1 MKISYNWLKQYLDIK
16 LPAERVSEL
25 LTDTGLEVEGLEQI
39 DTIKGGLRGVVIGE
53 VLTCEKHPNAD
64 KLNCTT
70 VNIGGDEILPI
81 VCGAPNVAAGQKVL
95 VATVGTEIYT
105 EDDSFTIKKSKIRGE
120 VSQGMICA
128 EDELGLGE
136 SHDGIMVL
144 PADAQVGQAAAEYF
158 NIESDFVFEIGLTP
172 NRTDAM
178 SHYGVARDLRAA
190 ILRYEGGNLALTLPT
205 LTPLSNSSEDLPI
218 KISIKNS
225 EACYRYSGLALKN
238 VQVKTSPDW
247 LQNRL
252 RAIGLKPLNN
262 IVDITNYVLHETGH
276 PLHAFDAAK
285 ISGAE
290 INVQNAEEGQVFT
303 TLDGSELKL
312 SNKDLMI
319 CDAEKPLVLAGVYG
333 GLNSGVSQ
341 ETTSVFLE
349 AAYFNSVSVRKS
361 AKRHGL
367 NTDSSFRY
375 ERGVD
380 PEMTL
385 FALKRAASLM
395 IELAGAELAM
405 NIKDEH
411 PHTIEATQVVLD
423 LNRMNTLIG
432 HSIEPNLVRSILHS
446 LDIRI
451 LSESHQKLNLEIPT
465 YRIDV
470 QREADVIEE
479 VLRIYGFNAV
489 PYDGPMRISVAK
501 IDPKDDSREREI
513 ISNLLASL
521 GFNEMMNNSLTKA
534 SYYNDFGFKIEE
546 SIQMLNPL
554 SQDLAIMRQSLVFG
568 GLEAV
573 AHNSKRQRS
582 DISLFEFGREYKLD
596 GEKFQ
601 ERESLGLWI
610 SGKDKPENW
619 QKPNEESDFY
629 TLKQSCVKILERLGI
644 DKLKE
649 DALDN
654 PIYLEGIS
662 LKQGDK
668 EIASIGLLSSKLTKS
683 LEIKAPVF
691 YAHFDWSALVKIAK
705 RKKIVMAD
713 LPKYPAVRRDLALL
727 VDSATTYA
735 SLRQAS
741 QKAGGALL
749 RDINLFDVYQG
760 KNLPEGKKSYALSF
774 VFRHDEKTLNDAA
787 VDQSIKKI
795 LGSLEK
801 QFQASLR

>member
-25 LTDTGLEVEGLEQI
+25 LTDTGLEVEGLELI

-53 VLTCEKHPNAD
+53 VLSCEKHPNAD
-64 KLNCTT
+64 KLNCTI
-70 VNIGGDEILPI
+70 VNIGGEENLPI

-95 VATVGTEIYT
+95 VATVGTEIHLT
-105 EDDSFTIKKSKIRGE
+105 EESFIIKKSKIRGE

-144 PADAQVGQAAAEYF
+144 PADAQVGMPAAQYF
-158 NIESDFVFEIGLTP
+158 NIESDYVFEIGLTP

-190 ILRYEGGNLALTLPT
+190 ILRYEGGNLDLQLPS
-205 LTPLSNSSEDLPI
+205 LSPLNSSSKDLD
-218 KISIKNS
+218 ISIAIENK

-238 VQVKTSPDW
+238 VKVEPSPDW

-252 RAIGLKPLNN
+252 RAIGLKPTNN

-285 ISGAE
+285 ISGQK
-290 INVQNAEEGQVFT
+290 IIVKNAEEGQAFT
-303 TLDGSELKL
+303 TLDGSEIKL
-312 SNKDLMI
+312 SAHDLMI
-319 CDAEKPLVLAGVYG
+319 CDAEKPMVLAGVYG
-333 GLNSGVSQ
+333 GLNSGVSS
-341 ETTSVFLE
+341 TTTEVFLE
-349 AAYFNSVSVRKS
+349 AAYFNSVTVRKS
-361 AKRHGL
+361 AKRHAF

-385 FALKRAASLM
+385 YALKRAAGLM
-395 IELAGAELAM
+395 IDIAGAELAM
-405 NIKDEH
+405 DIKDEH
-411 PHTIEATQVVLD
+411 PTRIENVQVVLD
-423 LNRMNTLIG
+423 LKRMDTLIG
-432 HSIEPNLVRSILHS
+432 HKIEADLVRTILQS

-451 LSESHQKLNLEIPT
+451 LSESHDKLNLEIPS

-501 IDPKDDSREREI
+501 IDPKDDSRERDI

-521 GFNEMMNNSLTKA
+521 GLNEMMNNSLSKA
-534 SYYNDFGFKIEE
+534 SYYNDFGFKAEDCI
-546 SIQMLNPL
+546 SMLNPL
-554 SQDLAIMRQSLVFG
+554 SQDLGVMRQSLIFG
-568 GLEAV
+568 GLEAI
-573 AHNSKRQRS
+573 AYNSKRQKS
-582 DISLFEFGREYKLD
+582 DIALFEFGREYSRD
-596 GEKFQ
+596 GEKYKEQ
-601 ERESLGLWI
+601 EALGLWVT
-610 SGKDKPENW
+610 GKDRPENW
-619 QKPNEESDFY
+619 KTAVTESDFY
-629 TLKQSCVKILERLGI
+629 SLKETCLKVLERLGVQG
-644 DKLKE
+644 LKE
-649 DALDN
+649 EASTEAIFTEGINFVQGNKVVLSLGLVKQKLAKALDVKTAV
-654 PIYLEGIS
+654 Y
-662 LKQGDK
+662 
-668 EIASIGLLSSKLTKS
+668 
-683 LEIKAPVF
+683 
-691 YAHFDWSALVKIAK
+691 YARFDWSALTKIAK
-705 RKKIVMAD
+705 RKKIVMQD

-727 VDSATTYA
+727 VDDSLSYSA
-735 SLRQAS
+735 LRQSS

-749 RDINLFDVYQG
+749 KEINLFDVYQG

-787 VDQSIKKI
+787 VDQMINKI
-795 LGSLEK
+795 LKTLEK